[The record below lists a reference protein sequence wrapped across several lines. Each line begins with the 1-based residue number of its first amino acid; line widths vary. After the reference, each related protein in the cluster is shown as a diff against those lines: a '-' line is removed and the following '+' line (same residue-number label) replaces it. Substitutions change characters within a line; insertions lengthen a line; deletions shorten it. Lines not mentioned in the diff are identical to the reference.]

1 MNPFFFKSHA
11 LLAATLALLTGA
23 GSFGLMDVL
32 VIVAIYLAAALAY
45 GGCLVAAAKK
55 AVGLA
60 LQFRKAY
67 LLGLPATL
75 GYLPLGVTLLNDIV
89 HQSFQLDDRYVFLFA
104 IAVVTLMLAG
114 LYGVVLHYR
123 GGQPIGSES
132 GLTLALALLLATL
145 PIALVLLGLDAWLGF
160 VPRPRLFDSGG

>member
-11 LLAATLALLTGA
+11 LLSATLALLTGS
-23 GSFGLMDVL
+23 GSLGLMDVVVILATYL
-32 VIVAIYLAAALAY
+32 VAALAF
-45 GGCLVAAAKK
+45 GWCLVVVARK

-60 LQFRKAY
+60 LPFRKAY
-67 LLGLPATL
+67 PLALPATL
-75 GYLPLGVTLLNDIV
+75 AYLPLGVTLLNDIV

-104 IAVVTLMLAG
+104 IAVATLMLAG

-132 GLTLALALLLATL
+132 GLTLALALLLLTL
-145 PIALVLLGLDAWLGF
+145 PIALLLLGLDAWLGF
-160 VPRPRLFDSGG
+160 VPRPRLLDGGG

>member
-11 LLAATLALLTGA
+11 LLASTLALLTGS
-23 GSFGLMDVL
+23 GSLGLVDALLMA
-32 VIVAIYLAAALAY
+32 AIYLAAALAY
-45 GGCLVAAAKK
+45 GWCLAAAAKK

-60 LQFRKAY
+60 LPYRKAY
-67 LLGLPATL
+67 LLGVPATL
-75 GYLPLGVTLLNDIV
+75 GYLPLGVTLLSDIV

-132 GLTLALALLLATL
+132 GLTLALALLLVTL
-145 PIALVLLGLDAWLGF
+145 PIALVLLGFDAWLGF
-160 VPRPRLFDSGG
+160 VPRPRLSDMGG